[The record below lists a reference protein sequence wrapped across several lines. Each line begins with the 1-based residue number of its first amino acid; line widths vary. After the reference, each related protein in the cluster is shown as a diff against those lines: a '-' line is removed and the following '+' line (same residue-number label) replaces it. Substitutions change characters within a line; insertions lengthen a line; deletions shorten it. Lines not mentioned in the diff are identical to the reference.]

1 MIVGY
6 LSLLQ
11 ETATPADAV
20 ALIQKIRL
28 PREAIP
34 DRLLKSVEVWQ
45 ALAVQ
50 SPMTALLRTLN
61 RMTAVGVFDGPEG
74 QSYEK
79 KVTQALTNPAAIR
92 GAKIHPINALSAL
105 RTYSSGKGVKGSL
118 TWQPN
123 REIVRALDQSFL
135 ASFEAQPSMGLRMMI
150 GVDISGSMWH
160 GQIAKIPG
168 LVPGEAAWAL
178 AYQFYKTES
187 SVKVMAF
194 NNTPYDATAVVQE
207 DGYLNV
213 TKKAKQQSW
222 DYGNTNCSA
231 LMQAATTQQAKVDV
245 FVVIT
250 DNEHNHGPDPMAAL
264 AQYRKTSGINAK
276 LIVIALTATEYSIG
290 NTNDPGVL
298 NIVGFDPVAPTII
311 RTFCQGTTPEQG
323 AAGSEDSDSDTD
335 NDNDD

>member
-1 MIVGY
+1 V
-6 LSLLQ
+6 
-11 ETATPADAV
+11 E
-20 ALIQKIRL
+20 LIRSIRL

-34 DRLLKSVEVWQ
+34 DRLLKSVEVWR

-61 RMTAVGVFDGPEG
+61 RMTAAGVFDGPEG
-74 QSYEK
+74 VSYTQTVIQS
-79 KVTQALTNPAAIR
+79 LTNPAAIR

-123 REIVRALDQSFL
+123 REIVQALDKSFL

-150 GVDISGSMWH
+150 GVDISGSMWT
-160 GQIAKIPG
+160 GEIAKIPG
-168 LVPGEAAWAL
+168 LLPGDAAWAL
-178 AYQFYKTES
+178 AYQLYKSEKA
-187 SVKVMAF
+187 VKVMAF
-194 NNTPYDATAVVQE
+194 NHVPYDATDVVQE
-207 DGYLNV
+207 NGYLNV
-213 TKKAKQQSW
+213 IQKAKRQNW

-231 LMQAATTQQAKVDV
+231 LMQVAIITRAEVDV

-250 DNEHNHGPDPMAAL
+250 DNEHNHGSDPMITL

-290 NTNDPGVL
+290 DTKDAGVL

-311 RTFCQGTTPEQG
+311 RAFCQGTTTEPG
-323 AAGSEDSDSDTD
+323 AAGIEDTD
-335 NDNDD
+335 NDNNDE